1 MQQHGPRASR
11 RKLIS
16 GYLTL
21 WAILALGASVV
32 LPSPALAT
40 TAPKAIT
47 GAAAQVAFASATVT
61 GTVNPNGTAAG
72 YYFEYGT
79 TSAYGMQTSTTSAGA
94 GSADVAVQQQLSGL
108 AASTEYHYRL
118 VVTGAGGPVD
128 GDEETFTTTSIPSPL
143 VTTGTAASIGFSTA
157 TLSGSINP
165 QGVPT
170 TYYFEY
176 GTTLAYGSKTVVQS
190 ADSGTTARAVT
201 AALTGLSGSTTY
213 HYRLVAT
220 STGGTVVGNDQAF
233 ATTKTP
239 APAVVTSAAG
249 GVTSTSA
256 TLNGSV
262 SPAGVSTNYYFQY
275 GSTSGYGHVTAT
287 HSAGSGT
294 AATAVSVA
302 LTALASG
309 STYHYRLVAV
319 SAGGTVDGRD
329 MTFATAKTP
338 SPSAVTGPAS
348 AVTAT
353 TASLTGTIDPHG
365 VATTYYFLYGT
376 KSPTTRTAEVSAGA
390 GSADLAVTVALANLA
405 PGTTY
410 SYRLV
415 AVGAGPVDGETRHF
429 TTAKIPPALS
439 LAASARTA
447 SAGGSATFTGML
459 SGTGVG
465 LRAVALEI
473 ERYPYAGGFTIA
485 GATVQTNAS
494 GAFTLTLADLNVNTR
509 VRAVTVGGS
518 PSVSSPVTLVQVVA
532 RVSVQVRYHGGPA
545 RFSGVVAP
553 AGAPIQIEIQRR
565 FRGAWITVARTGTH
579 RTASGVRVY
588 ARTIRV
594 THHARYRVVA
604 RVHNGSLL
612 SGRSRVVTLR

>member
-1 MQQHGPRASR
+1 MQDEPRASR

-16 GYLTL
+16 GYWIL
-21 WAILALGASVV
+21 WAILALGASAV

-40 TAPKAIT
+40 TSPSART

-61 GTVNPNGTAAG
+61 GTVNPNGTAAS

-94 GSADVAVQQQLSGL
+94 GSADVAVQQQLGGL
-108 AASTEYHYRL
+108 AASTEYHYQL
-118 VVTGAGGPVD
+118 VATGSGGPVD
-128 GDEETFTTTSIPSPL
+128 GDDETFTTTSTPSPV

-157 TLSGSINP
+157 TLSGSVNP

-176 GTTLAYGSKTVVQS
+176 GTTLAYGSKTAAQS
-190 ADSGTTARAVT
+190 ADSGTSARAVT
-201 AALTGLSGSTTY
+201 AALAGLSGSTTY

-220 STGGTVVGNDQAF
+220 SAGGTVVGNDQAF
-233 ATTKTP
+233 TTAKTP
-239 APAVVTSAAG
+239 APAVVTSAAA

-256 TLNGSV
+256 TVNGTV
-262 SPAGVSTNYYFQY
+262 NPAGVSTNYYFQY
-275 GSTSGYGHVTAT
+275 GSTSGYGHATAT

-294 AATAVSVA
+294 AATSVSAA
-302 LTALASG
+302 LTGLTPG

-329 MTFATAKTP
+329 MTFATAKTLT
-338 SPSAVTGPAS
+338 PSAVTGPTS

-376 KSPTTRTAEVSAGA
+376 KSPTTRTPDLSAGT
-390 GSADLAVTVALANLA
+390 GSAALAVTAALANLA

-410 SYRLV
+410 AYRLV
-415 AVGAGPVDGETRHF
+415 AVGTGPVNGATRHF
-429 TTAKIPPALS
+429 TTAKIPPALA
-439 LAASARTA
+439 LAASAKA
-447 SAGGSATFTGML
+447 VSAGGSATFTGTL

-465 LRAVALEI
+465 IHAVALEV
-473 ERYPYAGGFTIA
+473 ERYPYTGGFTIA
-485 GATVQTNAS
+485 GATVQTEVS
-494 GAFTLTLADLNVNTR
+494 GAFTLVLADLNVNTR

-518 PSVSSPVTLVQVVA
+518 PSISSPVTLVQVVA
-532 RVSVQVRYHGGPA
+532 RVSVQVRRHGRPA

-553 AGAPIQIEIQRR
+553 VGAPIQIEIQRR
-565 FRGAWITVARTGTH
+565 LRGAWITVVRTGTH
-579 RTASGVRVY
+579 RTASGARVY
-588 ARTIRV
+588 ARTIRL

-604 RVHNGSLL
+604 RVGNGSLL